1 MDENSRSPGEESTKV
16 RPVLIGT
23 AVVAGVLLIACLA
36 LGGMFMQKSG
46 LLEAEIE
53 RTNSLQ
59 AQLTQEATSTAEIR
73 SRLTATQAQL
83 KSLAEEQTRAQVEKT
98 RVQTEK
104 ANRGQA
110 AQTVPDKDRAKLP
123 PVPVRVTFDRSI
135 FGRRLY
141 GVFTNAG
148 TTELMLNVQL
158 TKPTGEQRNFP
169 LKLAPGGHEEIDP
182 REGLQFATGDAI
194 SVSSAGFDSVKL
206 TVP

>member
-1 MDENSRSPGEESTKV
+1 MDENSQSSGAVSTKV
-16 RPVLIGT
+16 RPILIGT
-23 AVVAGVLLIACLA
+23 AVAAGVLLLACLA
-36 LGGMFMQKSG
+36 LVGMFRQKSA

-104 ANRGQA
+104 AKGQTV
-110 AQTVPDKDRAKLP
+110 QTVPDKDKAKLP

-148 TTELMLNVQL
+148 TTELTLNVQL
-158 TKPTGEQRNFP
+158 TKATGEQRNFP